1 MGLLGYTG
9 AGMEQGGGSISGIT
23 PQGKT
28 EGRNVPNFLHGGV
41 AGKAGSAPSVP
52 MDVEPV
58 VTQPGWFPVC
68 PVPQDFGICGTALW
82 AVQRHCFCFSQVLV
96 SLLTF
101 QFPSWTQV
109 GLFGLISR
117 EALPATAEC

>member
-9 AGMEQGGGSISGIT
+9 TGMQQGSGSISRIT
-23 PQGKT
+23 LQGKT
-28 EGRNVPNFLHGGV
+28 EGRNVPNFLHGGM

-68 PVPQDFGICGTALW
+68 PVPQDFGICDPALW

-101 QFPSWTQV
+101 QFPSSTQMV
-109 GLFGLISR
+109 LFGFISR